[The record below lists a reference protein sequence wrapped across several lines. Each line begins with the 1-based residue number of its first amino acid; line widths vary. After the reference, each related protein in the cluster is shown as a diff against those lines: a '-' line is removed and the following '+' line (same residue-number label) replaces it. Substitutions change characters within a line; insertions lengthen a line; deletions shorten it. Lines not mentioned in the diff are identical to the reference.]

1 MKYELSHY
9 KGYDLA
15 NLKKEPVCE
24 LEELSLKAAME
35 GIVLLENKNSMLPFK
50 KGDRVS
56 VFGRIQ
62 KEYYKSGTGSGG
74 LVNVKYVTN
83 IVDELKAIGTVFVNE
98 ELENVYAEWIKD
110 NPFDVGDGGWAQE
123 PWCQEE
129 MELSEEIVKNARK
142 FGDKAIVVI
151 GRTAGEDKDNSA
163 SEGSYLLTSKEED
176 MIQKVSAEFD
186 NVCVILNV
194 GSVIDMSWVKKYG
207 ISSVLYVWQ
216 GGMCGGSACANVLCG
231 IVSPS
236 GKLADTVAESIDDY
250 PSTANFGDSIRNL
263 YKEDIYVGYRYFETF
278 CKDRVVYPFGYGLS
292 YTKFEINATGCVK
305 NDKITVEATVKNVGE
320 YAGKEVVQLY
330 YEASQGKLGKS
341 VRSLGAYEKTAE
353 LKPGESCSVTLELS
367 VSDMASYDDSGA
379 TGYKNCYV
387 LEAGEYY
394 IYVGSDVRSAEKT
407 LVYKIESDTVT
418 EMCTEALTPVVPFE
432 RIKPDEN
439 MNVTYEEVPTCTYS
453 YADRVENSIPEEIQ
467 YTGDKGIKLEDV
479 RCGKNTMDEF
489 IAQLSDNDLAC
500 LVRGEGMNSPKV
512 TPGTGSCFGGVTE
525 ELISFGIP
533 IVCTTD
539 GPSGIRMDSGLLAT
553 SMPNGTCLACTFNK
567 ELVSELY
574 SLEGVEMS
582 AYEIDVILGPGINIH
597 RNPLNGRNFEYFSED
612 PYLAGSMAV
621 AISLG
626 LKKAGVYCTVK
637 HYMANSQEWKRHSS
651 DSVMSERAAREIYAK
666 PFEMAVKYGECKAIM
681 TSYNIVNS
689 HHAASNYDMT
699 KVLLRDEWK
708 YDGFVMTDWWAWITD
723 YEGNRNMKDVAS
735 MVKSVND
742 VYMVVPN
749 AKTYD
754 DNIISALESGYLK
767 RAELQRCAKNLCSF
781 VMYTHAYERFRA
793 NGFTYELANMDTSGL
808 DVACSFDSIELNKP
822 ITFEVEKSGRYIIEL
837 EISTELS
844 ALAQIAIIA
853 QIKGTGDCAFVTH
866 GTDGGSGTTKSAIS
880 LMKGQTEITFT
891 CKSASLKINK
901 VSLLA

>member
-207 ISSVLYVWQ
+207 ISSVLYVWL

-330 YEASQGKLGKS
+330 YEAPQGKLGKS

-781 VMYTHAYERFRA
+781 VMYTHAYERFRE

-822 ITFEVEKSGRYIIEL
+822 ITFEVKKSGRYIIEL

>member
-15 NLKKEPVCE
+15 NLKKEPLCE

-330 YEASQGKLGKS
+330 YEAPQGKLGKS

-822 ITFEVEKSGRYIIEL
+822 ITFEVKKSGRYIIEL

>member
-263 YKEDIYVGYRYFETF
+263 YKEDIYVGYRYFEAF

>member
-330 YEASQGKLGKS
+330 YEAPQGKLGKS

-453 YADRVENSIPEEIQ
+453 YADRVENSIPEEIP

-781 VMYTHAYERFRA
+781 VMYTHAYERFRE

-822 ITFEVEKSGRYIIEL
+822 ITFEVKKSGRYIIEL